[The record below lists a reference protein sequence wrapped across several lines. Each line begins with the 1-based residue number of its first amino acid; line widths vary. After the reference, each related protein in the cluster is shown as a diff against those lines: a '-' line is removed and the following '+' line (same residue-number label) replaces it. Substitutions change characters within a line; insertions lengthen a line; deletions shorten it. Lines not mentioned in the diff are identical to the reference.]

1 MWSINFEV
9 LAVNGKDPAQTLA
22 FGDAHQSGISKIHRQ
37 IAILPHQLPH
47 AGTIVGAEFGEYQ
60 SASTNHVPQCS
71 LVPRVVA
78 QKMHRFCKCGPYGHE
93 RIVNGVKGGRT
104 LPMVGVGTIN
114 DCDERSGVDEY
125 AWHPVLPAAF
135 A

>member
-1 MWSINFEV
+1 MRSINFEV

-37 IAILPHQLPH
+37 IAILPHEFAHPR
-47 AGTIVGAEFGEYQ
+47 TIVGAELGEYQ

-71 LVPRVVA
+71 LVPGVVA
-78 QKMHRFCKCGPYGHE
+78 QKMHRFRKCGPHGEE
-93 RIVNGVKGGRT
+93 RIVNSVKRSGT
-104 LPMVGVGTIN
+104 PPMVGVGTIN